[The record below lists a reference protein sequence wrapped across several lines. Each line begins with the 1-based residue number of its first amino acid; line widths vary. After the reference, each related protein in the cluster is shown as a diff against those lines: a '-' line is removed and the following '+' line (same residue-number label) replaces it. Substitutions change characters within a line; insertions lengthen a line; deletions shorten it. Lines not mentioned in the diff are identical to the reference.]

1 MGRNRNP
8 GSDEAGSLFGRDQAG
23 SLFARLRGWS
33 PFSRTKRDISAARQA
48 ELRGDLPKAAA
59 LFGRAGA
66 NDQVARIMILRA
78 ESEPDPKLRLQ
89 HYVQAAS
96 IAPTEDPVKKIAQ
109 IRRAQMMTLIVKGGA
124 LSAASR
130 ADLLAAA
137 RDLEELGEASEAA
150 AAYQLAGD
158 HESEARALAAAGNIE
173 ELETLLERDQA
184 KTRQVRNQQTK
195 LEEIDLA
202 SMTGRRREALA
213 LAEELAR
220 EYGGAAKLRADDLR
234 SKRRLGPIVRVEI
247 GGKTATLVLGSEIVI
262 GRSDGE
268 IQIPSH
274 AVSRKH
280 LRIARRG
287 SEVVVSDLQSRNG
300 TTLRGIPI
308 GGELPIGSGIEVL
321 LGNEVPVR
329 IAPSLDIEGAVS
341 LSAGGVSYVASLG
354 GAHLGVGDWALT
366 IGAENWVDLAF
377 TSPTAFLGE
386 VTLTS
391 KLALLIGDEVAIER
405 GGSCILKIL

>member
-213 LAEELAR
+213 LAEELGEVPDEITPEAADTPKVR
-220 EYGGAAKLRADDLR
+220 EIKLELMDRIATYQEGWREVEACGAVVKDTRMGLIDFYG
-234 SKRRLGPIVRVEI
+234 RVED
-247 GGKTATLVLGSEIVI
+247 KLVWLCWKY
-262 GRSDGE
+262 GE
-268 IQIPSH
+268 EECGYYH
-274 AVSRKH
+274 ALNEGFSG
-280 LRIARRG
+280 RRG
-287 SEVVVSDLQSRNG
+287 
-300 TTLRGIPI
+300 
-308 GGELPIGSGIEVL
+308 
-321 LGNEVPVR
+321 
-329 IAPSLDIEGAVS
+329 
-341 LSAGGVSYVASLG
+341 
-354 GAHLGVGDWALT
+354 
-366 IGAENWVDLAF
+366 IGASVRQR
-377 TSPTAFLGE
+377 
-386 VTLTS
+386 
-391 KLALLIGDEVAIER
+391 LLN
-405 GGSCILKIL
+405 